1 MHSHCLKLIIAYIL
15 GALTVLGFAPFY
27 FFVVPVITLA
37 ILLRYWYK
45 CTSSLQAAALGF
57 SFGLGLFSAGVTWLY
72 VSLHDFGGMP
82 VPVAVFT
89 LLLLCTYLSLFPA
102 VAGLILAKLRIVS
115 PMIWALTAA
124 ALWMLIEWLR
134 GTLLT
139 GFPWLAM
146 GYSQVPF
153 SPLVGYAPII
163 GVYGI
168 SLILVLSATL
178 LFLLFEKGLSVR
190 RPLLLLSAI
199 WIGGFGLQQIPWVQ
213 PQGEPVSVSL
223 LQGNIA
229 QDLKWQ
235 EDYLVNTMD
244 TYTKLI
250 LASES
255 RLIVT
260 PEISIPLFRDN
271 VPPDYLSYLADH
283 ARKNNGDVLIGMA
296 ENSADG
302 EEYYNTMFSFGT
314 AAEQLYRKS
323 HLVPFGEF
331 VPLKPIFGWII
342 DSLDIPLADF
352 GRGRIDPQPL
362 DLAGQR
368 VAVNI
373 CYEDVFGEEIIRQL
387 PQASM
392 LVNVSNDAWFG
403 RSIGP
408 HQHLQISQMRA
419 IETGRYM
426 LRSTNTGLTA
436 IINER
441 GVILDQIEVFTTDA
455 LHGSAQGFTGTT
467 PYVRFGNVPILLLA
481 GFLLFIG
488 LLTAIRGSRK
498 TL

>member
-1 MHSHCLKLIIAYIL
+1 MNSTRLKLIITYIL

-27 FFVVPVITLA
+27 LFPVPVITLA
-37 ILLRYWYK
+37 LLLRFWYK
-45 CTSSLQAAALGF
+45 STSSIQASALGF
-57 SFGLGLFSAGVTWLY
+57 SFGLGLFSAGVTWVY

-82 VPVAVFT
+82 VPIAILT
-89 LLLLCTYLSLFPA
+89 LFLLCTYLSLFPA
-102 VAGLILAKLRIVS
+102 MTGLILAKLRKAPPV
-115 PMIWALTAA
+115 IWALAAA

-146 GYSQVPF
+146 GYTQAPF
-153 SPLVGYAPII
+153 SPLAGYAPIV
-163 GVYGI
+163 GVYGTT
-168 SLILVLSATL
+168 LILVLSAAF
-178 LFLLFEKGLSVR
+178 LFLLFEKGHSAR
-190 RPLLLLSAI
+190 RYLLLFSMVWL
-199 WIGGFGLQQIPWVQ
+199 GGFGLQQINWVQ

-229 QDLKWQ
+229 QDMKWQ

-244 TYTKLI
+244 IYANLI
-250 LASES
+250 LESES

-260 PEISIPLFRDN
+260 PEISIPLFHDN
-271 VPPDYLSYLADH
+271 VSPDYLSYLADH

-296 ENSADG
+296 EHSADG

-314 AAEQLYRKS
+314 APEQLYRKS

-331 VPLKPIFGWII
+331 VPLKSIFGWII

-352 GRGRIDPQPL
+352 GRGSIDQQPL

-387 PQASM
+387 PQATM

-441 GVILDQIEVFTTDA
+441 GVIMDQIEVFTTDA
-455 LHGSAQGFTGTT
+455 LHGSAQGYTGAT
-467 PYVRFGNVPILLLA
+467 PYVRFGNMPILVLA
-481 GFLLFIG
+481 GLLFFIG
-488 LLTAIRGSRK
+488 LLSAFRGSRK